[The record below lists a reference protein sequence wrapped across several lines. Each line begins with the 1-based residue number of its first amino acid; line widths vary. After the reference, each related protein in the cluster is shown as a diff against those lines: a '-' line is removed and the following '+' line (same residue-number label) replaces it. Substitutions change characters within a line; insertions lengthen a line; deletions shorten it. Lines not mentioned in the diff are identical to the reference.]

1 MCLQNLL
8 RFYVCV
14 STGRC
19 SQEQTPKSEKSGTPN
34 SSKVSRGGAKER
46 STPKS
51 LTKNTPTSATVAVK
65 TAPKDKVKDKIH
77 SNGSKTIDTVFPSTN
92 TNSVKPTSTAK
103 QQAVSGAAVKT
114 TTSKKIGER
123 KLDGTNIAKNKPSVK
138 SSKAAPKVTQASKNK
153 RKTWDVR

>member
-1 MCLQNLL
+1 MCVL
-8 RFYVCV
+8 
-14 STGRC
+14 TGRC

-34 SSKVSRGGAKER
+34 SSKVSLGGAKER

-51 LTKNTPTSATVAVK
+51 LTKNTSTVAAK
-65 TAPKDKVKDKIH
+65 TTPKDKVKDKIH
-77 SNGSKTIDTVFPSTN
+77 RNSSKTIDTFVQTAS

-114 TTSKKIGER
+114 TTSKTIGER

-138 SSKAAPKVTQASKNK
+138 SNKGAPKLTQASKNK

>member
-1 MCLQNLL
+1 M
-8 RFYVCV
+8 CV
-14 STGRC
+14 STGRY
-19 SQEQTPKSEKSGTPN
+19 SQEQTPKSEKSGTLN

-51 LTKNTPTSATVAVK
+51 LTKNTPTSATVAAK
-65 TAPKDKVKDKIH
+65 TTPKDKVKVKIH
-77 SNGSKTIDTVFPSTN
+77 SNGSKTIDTFVQTAS

-103 QQAVSGAAVKT
+103 QQAVSAAAVKT
-114 TTSKKIGER
+114 TTSKTIGEK

-138 SSKAAPKVTQASKNK
+138 SNKAAPKLTQASKNK

>member
-1 MCLQNLL
+1 M
-8 RFYVCV
+8 CV

-34 SSKVSRGGAKER
+34 SSKVSLGGAKER

-51 LTKNTPTSATVAVK
+51 LTKNTSTVAAK
-65 TAPKDKVKDKIH
+65 TTPKDKVKDKIH
-77 SNGSKTIDTVFPSTN
+77 SNGSKTIDTFVQTA
-92 TNSVKPTSTAK
+92 NSVKPTSTAK

-114 TTSKKIGER
+114 TASKTIGEK

-138 SSKAAPKVTQASKNK
+138 SNKAAPKLTQASKNK